1 MENSEQ
7 LEEMNEVEALEYELS
22 ERRFSAFVQYA
33 WEVLEPGKPLLWNWH
48 LELVCETLQNLYLRH
63 LAGESCRLI
72 INVPPRNLKSTIVT
86 VCFPAWVWIQE
97 NEIEGKKILG
107 ASKRFLST
115 SYAQSLSTKHAV
127 DSRTLIQSDWFQ
139 RGWGHR
145 FQLSD
150 EQDTKTEYLNNQR
163 GHRIATSM
171 HGTATGKGGDFLTV
185 DDPHDTTIAE
195 SEVQRKA
202 TIEAFDQKFTS
213 RLDNKKTGAIVIVMQ
228 RLHQEDLTGHCLKQG
243 GWEHL
248 CLPAEW
254 EEEDGITH
262 VFPLSHEV
270 VQRTQGDLLHPERE
284 GPPELAAMKK
294 ALGSQGYAGQYQ
306 QRPTAREGGII
317 KRAWCQ
323 NFYKVL
329 PDRISERVQSWDATF
344 KDSQTSDYVAG
355 HAWIRSEGKFYLV
368 DRFHDRADI
377 VATMTAIKS
386 FSAKHPKFILKLIED
401 KANGPALIQMLKSKV
416 PGLVPV
422 TPEGSK
428 DARMSAVA
436 PLWEAGNVYL
446 PDPSIAPWIH
456 DFIEEIV
463 NFPNASND
471 DDCDAM
477 TQALL
482 RLMKAVSTSFTK
494 ELIPNKIKSLSS
506 SYRGADQW

>member
-1 MENSEQ
+1 MENDAQ
-7 LEEMNEVEALEYELS
+7 LEEINEIEAIEYEVS
-22 ERRFSAFVQYA
+22 ERKFSAFVQYA

-48 LELVCETLQNLYLRH
+48 LELVCEKLQKLYMRH
-63 LAGESCRLI
+63 LEGEACRLI

-86 VCFPAWVWIQE
+86 VCFPVWVWIQE
-97 NEIEGKKILG
+97 NEINGKKILG
-107 ASKRFLST
+107 ASKRFIST

-150 EQDTKTEYLNNQR
+150 EQDTKTEYLNDKR

-195 SEVQRKA
+195 SDVQRKA
-202 TIEAFDQKFTS
+202 TIDAFDQKFTS

-228 RLHQEDLTGHCLKQG
+228 RLHQEDLTGHLLKQG
-243 GWEHL
+243 GWEHIL
-248 CLPAEW
+248 LPAEW
-254 EEEDGITH
+254 EEKDAITH
-262 VFPLSHEV
+262 IFPLSGHV
-270 VQRTQGDLLHPERE
+270 VRRETGDLLHPERE
-284 GPPELAAMKK
+284 GPAELAAMKK
-294 ALGSQGYAGQYQ
+294 SLGSQGFAGQYQ
-306 QRPTAREGGII
+306 QRPTAREGGLI
-317 KRAWCQ
+317 KRDWIK
-323 NFYKVL
+323 FYRVL
-329 PDRISERVQSWDATF
+329 PDRVSERVQSWDATF
-344 KDSQTSDYVAG
+344 KDSQTSDYVSG
-355 HAWIRSEGKFYLV
+355 QAWIRSEASFYLV
-368 DRFHDRADI
+368 DRVHDRMDI
-377 VATMTAIKS
+377 VATMAAIKS
-386 FSAKHPKFILKLIED
+386 FSAKHPKFVTKLIED

-416 PGLVPV
+416 PGLIPV

-428 DARMSAVA
+428 DARVSAVA
-436 PLWEAGNVYL
+436 PLLEAGNVYV
-446 PDPSIAPWIH
+446 PDPEIAPWVH
-456 DFIEEIV
+456 DFIEELV

-471 DDCDAM
+471 DDVDSM

-482 RLMKAVSTSFTK
+482 RLMKAVSASFTK